1 MVMMS
6 VLLDQHDPWI
16 DMSHTLIILSNEE
29 IFTQRREGGLC
40 PQNQLAPLLF
50 IEVHVLTQVE
60 RKVWERYNGNE
71 MVMMSVLLDQHDLR
85 MVWERYNGDEMV
97 MMSVLLDQHDPW
109 IDMSHTLIIL
119 SLFRA
124 D

>member
-1 MVMMS
+1 M
-6 VLLDQHDPWI
+6 
-16 DMSHTLIILSNEE
+16 
-29 IFTQRREGGLC
+29 
-40 PQNQLAPLLF
+40 
-50 IEVHVLTQVE
+50 
-60 RKVWERYNGNE
+60 VWERYNGDE

>member
-1 MVMMS
+1 
-6 VLLDQHDPWI
+6 
-16 DMSHTLIILSNEE
+16 
-29 IFTQRREGGLC
+29 
-40 PQNQLAPLLF
+40 
-50 IEVHVLTQVE
+50 
-60 RKVWERYNGNE
+60 
-71 MVMMSVLLDQHDLR
+71 

-97 MMSVLLDQHDPW
+97 MMSVLLDQRDPW